1 MEMEVVVDVDVDV
14 EVSLQ
19 VLHVLF
25 DLLRRLLK

>member
-1 MEMEVVVDVDVDV
+1 MEMEVVVDVDV

>member
-1 MEMEVVVDVDVDV
+1 MEMEVVVDVDV

-25 DLLRRLLK
+25 DLLRLLK